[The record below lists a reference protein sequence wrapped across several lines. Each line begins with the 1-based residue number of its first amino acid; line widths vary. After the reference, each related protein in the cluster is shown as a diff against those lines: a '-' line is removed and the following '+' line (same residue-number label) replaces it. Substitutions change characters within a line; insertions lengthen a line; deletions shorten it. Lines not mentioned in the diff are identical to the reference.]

1 VYSSLKTEYP
11 VPEEMSQEWDVIIG
25 GRRNY
30 ETEPEVRK
38 KDVIVVDLKDSK
50 YKMSHEEMK
59 QLIESKC
66 REGRD
71 KVTKQNV
78 KEFASVKQGECSR
91 TAPNFEKEKPVQM
104 KVDIAEDELGP
115 LERSS
120 MHGTLLENDIKGGHA
135 NRMLKNASGLVQRVQ
150 EIEQHVYGRAKPVS
164 SVSELHTRI
173 SDLENLI
180 HKIEKEGP
188 DTFKRSFLDLSASA
202 SVDASSMPYSGRG
215 RPKRKIS
222 HPVHQQGHDEVQ
234 VVRAALA
241 DCKQDAELDD
251 RIQQLKNKV
260 LVNKK

>member
-1 VYSSLKTEYP
+1 
-11 VPEEMSQEWDVIIG
+11 
-25 GRRNY
+25 
-30 ETEPEVRK
+30 
-38 KDVIVVDLKDSK
+38 
-50 YKMSHEEMK
+50 
-59 QLIESKC
+59 
-66 REGRD
+66 
-71 KVTKQNV
+71 V

-150 EIEQHVYGRAKPVS
+150 EIEQHIYGRAKPVS